1 MKLKGLRTRW
11 RERRSD
17 LRRLQRAGVVS
28 VGAGTYGT
36 PRILDFKY
44 DPTKLTI
51 GSYCSLGEGVTF
63 VLGGGHPT
71 NEVTTFPFRI
81 KFNLPGA
88 GSDSHPKSRGD
99 IVVGSDVWIG
109 AGATVLSG
117 VVIGDGAVIGAGS
130 VVSRDV
136 PPFSIAVGNPAR
148 EVRRRFDQA
157 TVEAIIRIRW
167 WEWPIEEIAANI
179 DMISSD
185 DIHRFLE
192 KFDK

>member
-1 MKLKGLRTRW
+1 MRTKL
-11 RERRSD
+11 REHRSD
-17 LRRLQRAGVVS
+17 LRRLQRAGVAS
-28 VGAGTYGT
+28 VGVGTYGT

-51 GSYCSLGEGVTF
+51 GSYCSIGEGVTF

-71 NEVTTFPFRI
+71 DEVTTFPFRI

-109 AGATVLSG
+109 AGVTILSG
-117 VVIGDGAVIGAGS
+117 VAIGDGAVIGAGS

-136 PPFSIAVGNPAR
+136 PPFTIAVGNPAR
-148 EVRRRFDQA
+148 EVRKRFDQE
-157 TVEAIIRIRW
+157 TSDAISRIRW
-167 WEWPIEEIAANI
+167 WEWSI
-179 DMISSD
+179 DKITDNVDIISSD
-185 DIHRFLE
+185 DVHRFLKE
-192 KFDK
+192 FDK